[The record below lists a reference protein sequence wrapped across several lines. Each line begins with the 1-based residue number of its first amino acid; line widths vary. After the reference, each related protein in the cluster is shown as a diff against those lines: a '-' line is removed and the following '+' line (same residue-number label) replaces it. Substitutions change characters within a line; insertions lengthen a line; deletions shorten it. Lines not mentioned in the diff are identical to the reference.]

1 MSRISVPV
9 MQKPLSLI
17 AGVPKMPAARPRP
30 KEKPVCKKLLSVLAL
45 VAATILSSA
54 CVTERVR
61 YVQVPLLLPDR
72 PELPRISS
80 AELECLEAPAYVD
93 LVRRNVLQATHIDR
107 LEAIINTTHYLEPIV
122 IENAKESE

>member
-1 MSRISVPV
+1 MSRISAPV
-9 MQKPLSLI
+9 MQKPLSPI
-17 AGVPKMPAARPRP
+17 VGVPTMPAARPRP

-80 AELECLEAPAYVD
+80 DELQCLGAPAYID
-93 LVRRNVLQATHIDR
+93 LVRRDVLQETHIDR
-107 LEAIINTTHYLEPIV
+107 LEAIINTTHYLEPFV
-122 IENAKESE
+122 IENTQESD